1 MTWIRWPQS
10 NGFIERLQRTLLDE
24 HFRVKGVRSWY
35 ESIKQMQADVDG
47 GLCYNNHDR
56 AHQGRM
62 VEGKA
67 IGEPS

>member
-1 MTWIRWPQS
+1 
-10 NGFIERLQRTLLDE
+10 
-24 HFRVKGVRSWY
+24 
-35 ESIKQMQADVDG
+35 MQADVDG